1 MFFVE
6 IAPDYYINARQIGQF
21 RLIHSPERGGF
32 VWVFTLISGKVLF
45 SIPFKSREEAEKWLG
60 ENLGSANVKI
70 LSPTLKE
77 RHVGYRPE

>member
-6 IAPDYYINARQIGQF
+6 IAPDYYINAYQIGQF

-45 SIPFKSREEAEKWLG
+45 SIPFNSREEAERWLG
-60 ENLGSANVKI
+60 ENFGRVKI